1 MANYYAN
8 ARTNYFKV
16 KDIEAFKT
24 AIEDYPLEVVSRDDN
39 PEFVALF
46 VADTGDDG
54 AFPWCDFYTDDADGD
69 EIDWTAIFKRHLQE
83 NSVVIIQEVGNEKQR
98 YFGGIAVAINSK
110 GEEIIIDI
118 NSIFDQALSL
128 GEVIDF
134 WGNTIKPKEAN

>member
-24 AIEDYPLEVVSRDDN
+24 TLENFPLEVVSRDDN

-46 VADTGDDG
+46 IPDGSDDG
-54 AFPWCDFYTDDADGD
+54 SFPWNDFWNDDADGA
-69 EIDWTAIFKRHLQE
+69 EIDWTALFKHHLQE

-118 NSIFDQALSL
+118 NAIFDRATAL
-128 GEVIDF
+128 GEVMDF
-134 WGNTIKPKEAN
+134 YGNEVKPKEAN

>member
-16 KDIEAFKT
+16 KDIEAFKN
-24 AIEDYPLEVVSRDDN
+24 EVEQYPLEVSSRDDN

-46 VADTGDDG
+46 ITDDNEG
-54 AFPWCDFYTDDADGD
+54 GFPWVDFYTEDAEGD
-69 EIDWTAIFKRHLQE
+69 EINWTDIFARHLQE
-83 NSVVIIQEVGNEKQR
+83 NSVVIIQEVGNEKLR
-98 YFGGIAVAINSK
+98 YFGGMAVAINSK
-110 GEEIIIDI
+110 GEEIVIDI
-118 NSIFDQALSL
+118 NSIFDQATTL

>member
-16 KDIEAFKT
+16 KDIEAFKNEV
-24 AIEDYPLEVVSRDDN
+24 ANYPLEVVSRDDN

-46 VADTGDDG
+46 ITEGDEDG
-54 AFPWCDFYTDDADGD
+54 SFPWCDFYTEDAEGD
-69 EIDWTAIFKRHLQE
+69 EINWTEIFGRHLQE
-83 NSVVIIQEVGNEKQR
+83 NSVVIIQEVGNEKLR
-98 YFGGIAVAINSK
+98 YFGGMAVAINSK

-118 NSIFDQALSL
+118 NSIFDQATTL

-134 WGNTIKPKEAN
+134 WGNAIKPKEAN

>member
-16 KDIEAFKT
+16 KDIEAFKNEV
-24 AIEDYPLEVVSRDDN
+24 ANYPLEVVSRDDN

-46 VADTGDDG
+46 VADTGEDG
-54 AFPWCDFYTDDADGD
+54 SFPWCDYYTEDADGD
-69 EIDWTAIFKRHLQE
+69 EIEWTAIFARHLQE
-83 NSVVIIQEVGNEKQR
+83 NSVAIIQEVGNEKLR
-98 YFGGIAVAINSK
+98 YFNGIAVAINSK

-118 NSIFDQALSL
+118 NSIFDQATTL